1 MIPWVRAGSN
11 GFFWVIQSF
20 ISCLSENSPSIH
32 MGQRLAE
39 WGALLR
45 SLWHP
50 WPHAGWC
57 SLHSGCSA
65 SAPGMLLLAALEV
78 WGWYDRLVFS
88 QFGLRPR
95 FLSGDLAP
103 GGWLQPG
110 FRATCSYLGI
120 SAKLVNIQLL
130 LLQSSPC
137 QQEPKNSLHHL
148 SAKGGSRGRAQTL
161 PECVVAPHALQ
172 ASLSHIHK

>member
-1 MIPWVRAGSN
+1 
-11 GFFWVIQSF
+11 
-20 ISCLSENSPSIH
+20 
-32 MGQRLAE
+32 
-39 WGALLR
+39 
-45 SLWHP
+45 
-50 WPHAGWC
+50 
-57 SLHSGCSA
+57 
-65 SAPGMLLLAALEV
+65 MLLLAALEV
-78 WGWYDRLVFS
+78 WGWYDWLVFS

-130 LLQSSPC
+130 LLQPSSC

-148 SAKGGSRGRAQTL
+148 SAKGTHGIKLERYKGMHGGETSFPGLTQTPRSFL
-161 PECVVAPHALQ
+161 ESNQHYQFLVYKLLLNCPVLELMVCLGG
-172 ASLSHIHK
+172 KR

>member
-1 MIPWVRAGSN
+1 
-11 GFFWVIQSF
+11 
-20 ISCLSENSPSIH
+20 
-32 MGQRLAE
+32 
-39 WGALLR
+39 
-45 SLWHP
+45 
-50 WPHAGWC
+50 
-57 SLHSGCSA
+57 
-65 SAPGMLLLAALEV
+65 MLLLAALEV
-78 WGWYDRLVFS
+78 WGWYDWLVFS